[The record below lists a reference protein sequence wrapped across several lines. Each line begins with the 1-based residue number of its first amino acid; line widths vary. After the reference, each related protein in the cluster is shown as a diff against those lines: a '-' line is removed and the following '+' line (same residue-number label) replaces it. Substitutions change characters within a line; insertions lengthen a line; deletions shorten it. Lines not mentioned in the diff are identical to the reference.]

1 MKRFYYFLQDNPNYP
16 EIMMAESK
24 AEVKA
29 LILENI
35 GKDME
40 SSILNILTEE
50 EFKGTADGTN
60 PEFQDPDN
68 FKSGNDFFNSVIKG
82 TNQKLKEGN
91 IVQEVIVNNT
101 SVNEPIV
108 TNSVTVENPIKYFE
122 AGGEQF
128 KMENGKIYK
137 KVWKEISD
145 KGSFRIVNATT
156 SKPITSEKYKIE
168 NLIWEEI

>member
-16 EIMMAESK
+16 EIMVAESK

-50 EFKGTADGTN
+50 EFKGVENGEN
-60 PEFQDPDN
+60 PELQDPDN
-68 FKSGNDFFNSVIKG
+68 FNSGNDFFNSIIKG
-82 TNQKLKEGN
+82 ANKKLKQEEITSN
-91 IVQEVIVNNT
+91 IQVEQQNIQNTEVINS
-101 SVNEPIV
+101 SVPV
-108 TNSVTVENPIKYFE
+108 KYFE

-128 KMENGKIYK
+128 KMENNKIYK
-137 KVWKEISD
+137 KVWKEVSD
-145 KGSFRIVNATT
+145 KDSFRIVSSTT
-156 SKPITSEKYKIE
+156 SKPITSDKYKIE
-168 NLIWEEI
+168 NLVWEEI

>member
-1 MKRFYYFLQDNPNYP
+1 MKKFYYFLQDNPNYP
-16 EIMMAESK
+16 EMIIANSK

-35 GKDME
+35 GNNME

-50 EFKGTADGTN
+50 EFKGISSGDN

-68 FKSGNDFFNSVIKG
+68 FKSGNDFFNSIING
-82 TNQKLKEGN
+82 TNKKLSSEN
-91 IVQEVIVNNT
+91 ANQNVIINNE
-101 SVNEPIV
+101 SVTPNQ
-108 TNSVTVENPIKYFE
+108 VTVEPETPVKYFE

-137 KVWKEISD
+137 KIWKEVSD
-145 KGSFRIVNATT
+145 KSSFRIVNATT
-156 SKPITSEKYKIE
+156 LKPITSEKYKIE